1 MTRASGQTPA
11 GLARPGGFT
20 IAELIV
26 AVTLT
31 ALVSGSTVAI
41 MRSTGAARRL
51 VDSQMSRQQRA
62 RAGVSAVAAALSN
75 ASRLGGDETVLE
87 GTDDWIGAM
96 PADRIRLFVV
106 RRGPVRLGQPESD
119 VKECEFILSWPP
131 GRGPDSGDDSPPML
145 MRRTDPTRNETP
157 DGGGV
162 VEVVADNV
170 VSLDLAYH
178 DGIEWLPDWPKERKG
193 WPMAVRIRLAV
204 LGDTGSRRS
213 DASGRPKVWTISR
226 IVNFPH
232 PPAQMPVQD
241 GQDSQ

>member
-1 MTRASGQTPA
+1 MNRASRQTAA
-11 GLARPGGFT
+11 GRARPGGFT

-26 AVTLT
+26 ATTLT
-31 ALVSGSTVAI
+31 SLVSGSTVAI

-51 VDSQMSRQQRA
+51 VDTQMLLQQRA
-62 RAGVSAVAAALSN
+62 RAGASAITAALRN
-75 ASRLGGDETVLE
+75 ASRSSGNDTVLE
-87 GTDDWIGAM
+87 GTDDWIGPM
-96 PADRIRLFVV
+96 PSDRIRLLVV
-106 RRGPVRLGQPESD
+106 RRGPVRPGQPESD
-119 VKECEFILSWPP
+119 VKECEFFLSWPP
-131 GRGPDSGDDSPPML
+131 GQDPEGGDGSPPML

-178 DGIEWLPDWPKERKG
+178 DGIEWRPDWPKETKG
-193 WPMAVRIRLAV
+193 WPMAIRIRLAV
-204 LGDTGSRRS
+204 LADAESRRS
-213 DASGRPKVWTISR
+213 DSAARPKAWTISR